1 MMQYWSHFK
10 YTMIHKW
17 YVLLEC
23 HKRGILW
30 RGIKHDM
37 SKFLPSE
44 FSAYANFFFYADGT
58 RRDPDNPP
66 LSRQVAA
73 FDRAWVHH
81 ANWNDHH
88 WNYWAEA
95 PHNSVNRDVRE
106 AVIMSIPAMKEMVAD
121 MIGASRAQ
129 GNENYEKSAS
139 EFYFKHLK
147 SGRIVLH
154 PVTETF
160 VSTEF
165 GILARRV
172 INDNS

>member
-1 MMQYWSHFK
+1 MGLIVSNPQNGPRASGTVTEPSLFWKFSK
-10 YTMIHKW
+10 IAIRILGDAIT
-17 YVLLEC
+17 VLF
-23 HKRGILW
+23 R
-30 RGIKHDM
+30 
-37 SKFLPSE
+37 
-44 FSAYANFFFYADGT
+44 AYANFFFYADGT